1 MSMSEILFW
10 IILGSFLIFYAV
22 IVSYFFRY
30 KEHIER
36 EKNRRMDEIRQNADI
51 KL

>member
-30 KEHIER
+30 KERIER

>member
-1 MSMSEILFW
+1 MSMSDILLWILFV
-10 IILGSFLIFYAV
+10 SFLAFYGV
-22 IVSYFFRY
+22 VVSYFFRY